1 MEQSEKNTGLFEE
14 LMETTEDIKQWR
26 EGKISMNTYT
36 TEQQSKP
43 KPYTILRAKMTP
55 ESRAVSAA
63 QTQAI
68 LQEMQAG
75 NSVGQ
80 GQ

>member
-1 MEQSEKNTGLFEE
+1 MEESVRNTGLFEE
-14 LMETTEDIKQWR
+14 LMEAAEDINQWR
-26 EGKISMNTYT
+26 EGKISLNTYT
-36 TEQQSKP
+36 AEQQSKP
-43 KPYTILRAKMTP
+43 RPYTTLRAKMTP

-75 NSVGQ
+75 KSVGK